1 MQKITLII
9 NIMDIEISSTRQYK
23 DFCPKVRAE
32 GKPRFLFERYNL
44 SKIIDIG

>member
-32 GKPRFLFERYNL
+32 GKPRLFERYNL